1 MAVCLEDFHEDY
13 FKICLRETKI
23 FDGIHKNIKIVSKYF
38 NNNFIIMPTNNNN
51 ILYNKTI

>member
-1 MAVCLEDFHEDY
+1 MAVWLEDFREDY

-38 NNNFIIMPTNNNN
+38 IHNFIIMPTNNNN
-51 ILYNKTI
+51 NLLYN